1 MMKTYFAGFAAAALV
16 FFGAAGNAEALT
28 LHDHLRIKAGI
39 AGVLPDEGASVETLG
54 GGVEISDEAV
64 PTVQLEWMFNDH
76 VSAELL
82 CCVATHSVEAR
93 PAGGGA
99 IDLGDVTL
107 FPPTVTVKYRWN
119 PHGTIQPYVGAGVN
133 YTLFFNEDVPSGG
146 PVTDIDYDS
155 SFGGALQAGVDI
167 QTSEHWFVNLDVR
180 KIWINTDVTI
190 QAGGAIHADVDIDP
204 YVVTAAVGY
213 RF

>member
-1 MMKTYFAGFAAAALV
+1 MMKYLVGFAAAMALMSTPES
-16 FFGAAGNAEALT
+16 ANALT
-28 LHDHLRIKAGI
+28 IRDHLRIKAGV
-39 AGVLPDEGASVETLG
+39 AGVLPDESASVETLG

-64 PTVQLEWMFNDH
+64 PTIQLEWMFNDRI
-76 VSAELL
+76 SAELL

-99 IDLGDVTL
+99 INLGEVTL
-107 FPPTVTVKYRWN
+107 FPPTVTLKYRWN
-119 PHGTIQPYVGAGVN
+119 PHGAIQPYVGAGIN
-133 YTLFFNEDVPSGG
+133 YTLFFNEDTPASG
-146 PVTDIDYDS
+146 PVTDIDYDE

-167 QTSEHWFVNLDVR
+167 RTSEHWFVNFDVR

-190 QAGGAIHADVDIDP
+190 QAGAAIHADVDINP